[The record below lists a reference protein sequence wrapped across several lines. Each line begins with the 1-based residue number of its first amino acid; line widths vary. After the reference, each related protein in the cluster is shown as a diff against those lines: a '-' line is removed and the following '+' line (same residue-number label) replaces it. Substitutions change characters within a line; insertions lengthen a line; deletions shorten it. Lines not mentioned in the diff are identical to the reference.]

1 MPRATKRARAE
12 KVIRDFIRVNT
23 DRVEVSIDEFSGGRA
38 PPARVRGSRRYSGD
52 PHDKGIVASVFS
64 QLQSEGILGR
74 PYRAPAIP
82 RDIAYPRFFPILRRS
97 A

>member
-1 MPRATKRARAE
+1 MPRSTKRARAE
-12 KVIRDFIRVNT
+12 AAIRTFIRTNPE
-23 DRVEVSIDEFSGGRA
+23 RSEVSIDEFAGGRA

-52 PHDKGIVASVFS
+52 PHDKGLVASVFS